1 MQVMLEEN
9 NIIFNEIR
17 EVKIMIMVVNLHL
30 SDQWICLMKKNA
42 VVVSIWLVVQKVS
55 RLVSLVKE
63 VQEIQNG
70 NSTLNLSD
78 AIKSMDDTSKDLVNY
93 TAMQWVRNVK
103 PYLKKGEQK

>member
-1 MQVMLEEN
+1 MRPLRSKN
-9 NIIFNEIR
+9 N
-17 EVKIMIMVVNLHL
+17 EVKIMIMVANRRL
-30 SDQWICLMKKNA
+30 SVQWICSTKKKA
-42 VVVSIWLVVQKVS
+42 S
-55 RLVSLVKE
+55 RLVSLAKE

-70 NSTLNLSD
+70 SSTLSLSE

>member
-1 MQVMLEEN
+1 MDSKTNDVKEFFDEA
-9 NIIFNEIR
+9 
-17 EVKIMIMVVNLHL
+17 VKIKEQIL
-30 SDQWICLMKKNA
+30 SLA
-42 VVVSIWLVVQKVS
+42 
-55 RLVSLVKE
+55 KE

-70 NSTLNLSD
+70 NSTLSLSD